1 MNRRP
6 SYTNNTNTKYKTYDK
21 IYFIAPNPEN
31 ITNDINKLYDL
42 FKDHDDFL
50 KEITEYTMDNK
61 YRPNTK
67 TDFISVKLK
76 TTNIKEEIFKSIA
89 LKINKKLET
98 DFKVFM
104 KTANETKYTFTPDS
118 LKEKSNDDLNDS
130 INKFL
135 TD

>member
-1 MNRRP
+1 MYNRRP
-6 SYTNNTNTKYKTYDK
+6 NKYKTYDK

-61 YRPNTK
+61 YRSNTK

-76 TTNIKEEIFKSIA
+76 ITNIK
-89 LKINKKLET
+89 
-98 DFKVFM
+98 
-104 KTANETKYTFTPDS
+104 
-118 LKEKSNDDLNDS
+118 
-130 INKFL
+130 
-135 TD
+135 